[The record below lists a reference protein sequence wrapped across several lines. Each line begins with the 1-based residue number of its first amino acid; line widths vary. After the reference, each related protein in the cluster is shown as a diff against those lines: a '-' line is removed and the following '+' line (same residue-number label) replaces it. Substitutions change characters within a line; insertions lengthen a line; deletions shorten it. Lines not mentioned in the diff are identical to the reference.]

1 MQRITK
7 QLIISVVVILLLACN
22 RQDNASYTAEA
33 QIIAAYNRDNTIDD
47 YKQRAARFLIDNMDA
62 HYTLQSEGIDSF
74 RFGAL

>member
-1 MQRITK
+1 MKSIVC
-7 QLIISVVVILLLACN
+7 QLIIFVVVVLSSACN
-22 RQDNASYTAEA
+22 RQDNTLCTAEA
-33 QIIAAYNRDNTIDD
+33 QIIAAYNRGNTIDD

>member
-1 MQRITK
+1 MK
-7 QLIISVVVILLLACN
+7 SMANQLIVSAIIILLLACN
-22 RQDNASYTAEA
+22 RQDNTLCTAEA
-33 QIIAAYNRDNTIDD
+33 QIIAAYNRGNTIDD